1 MSTTSRLT
9 PWSGGQAIG
18 RGSVPRVTN
27 PLAVLSLDELRRRT
41 SMKWRRFG
49 ADVLPLWVAEMDV
62 PLADAVV
69 RAVGHAIAIGDT
81 GYPEGTAYAEAFS
94 DFARERWDW
103 EIDIDASTN
112 VPDVMGGI
120 VEILQLVT
128 RRGDAV
134 VVNSPVYTPFY
145 RVSEQLERRVIEAPL
160 NAEHRID
167 PQTLDEAFAAATA
180 GGRSAAFLLCSPH
193 NPTGT
198 VHSREEL
205 AMVVAH
211 AQRHGVRV
219 LADEIHAPIVAAA
232 SEHVPYLTL
241 PGTERAFCLLSASK
255 AWNLAGLKAALAV
268 GGAEAA
274 VELAAMPEGARHG
287 PSHVGVIAHVAA
299 LRGGRRWLDSLQ
311 LGLDANSRLLG
322 DLLAEHLPAVRYR
335 RPQGTY
341 LAWLDCRALELGDD
355 PAAVFLE
362 RGRVALSSGPRFGT
376 GGAGHVRLNLAT
388 SPDILRDA
396 VVRMAS
402 ALR

>member
-1 MSTTSRLT
+1 LSTTSRLT
-9 PWSGGQAIG
+9 PWSGGQAIA

-27 PLAVLSLDELRRRT
+27 PLCVLSLDELRRRT

-69 RAVGHAIAIGDT
+69 RAVDHAIAIGDT
-81 GYPEGTAYAEAFS
+81 GYPEGTAYAEAFA
-94 DFARERWDW
+94 DFARERWGW
-103 EIDIDASTN
+103 EIDIDASAN

-120 VEILQLVT
+120 VEILKLVT

-145 RVSEQLERRVIEAPL
+145 RVSEQMERRVIEAPL

-167 PQTLDEAFAAATA
+167 SQTLDEAFAAATA

-205 AMVVAH
+205 ATVVAH

-219 LADEIHAPIVAAA
+219 LADEIHAPIVAAGN
-232 SEHVPYLTL
+232 EHVPYLTM
-241 PGTERAFCLLSASK
+241 PGSERAFCLLSASK

-268 GGAEAA
+268 AGPEAA
-274 VELAAMPEGARHG
+274 VELSAMPEAVRHG

-299 LRGGRRWLDSLQ
+299 LRGGRRWLDSLL
-311 LGLDANSRLLG
+311 LGLDANCRLLG

-335 RPQGTY
+335 CPQGTY
-341 LAWLDCRALELGDD
+341 LAWLDCRALQLGDD

-376 GGAGHVRLNLAT
+376 GGAGYVRLNLAT

-396 VVRMAS
+396 VGRMAS